1 MDFTLSNE
9 QRSWQMAARKFAD
22 EEIRPLSLAR
32 DAIPTARE
40 TWDWDIIKK
49 GSKLGFR
56 TMAVPKEWGG
66 QGTDFV
72 TQALV
77 MTELAKADSAISKAF
92 SQNWK
97 WSHLISQSCTE
108 EQKQRFLPAFVADDT
123 FVLGKGITE
132 PSAGSDNRM
141 PGDDPK
147 TGLKLRAERK
157 GDEWILNGEKAFIA
171 NAPIGKLFF
180 IDARTDATVAPKQGT
195 TMFLVPS
202 DTPGFRIGKVFNKSG
217 WRFYQNG
224 EMIFENARVPH
235 ANVVG
240 EVGGAV
246 HKTGGS
252 GGDTTGGDLFGDLEL
267 ASNALGIC
275 DDACES
281 ALRYAKTA
289 KQGGQ
294 ALFAQQ
300 NVQLQI
306 NKMFMLTEALRSFV
320 MRVAWEHDMK
330 IHSRNAGLAMN
341 YSCDVVNEVTEL
353 YMEVRGA
360 AGLPH
365 GSPHRQ
371 AGARRLHLE
380 PPRRRQRVAH
390 EDRAPARRLACEFHR
405 HAFGERG
412 NDRLEGADHVQHL
425 LRLDR
430 KRRLALDRVGI
441 RFQQH
446 AQRIDVRISLLFG
459 RPANLGHDQRVLAAR
474 FRGTIRAEHVAAPE
488 HRRGAHGTHDTGC
501 TIGELHQHGDHVA
514 RIGRR
519 FLGDAARVD
528 IADRPSQI
536 DEGIEHVQARA
547 GHAGTRRFGRIVAPA
562 ARHAR

>member
-1 MDFTLSNE
+1 MDFNLSNE

-22 EEIRPLSLAR
+22 EEIRPLSLAS

-72 TQALV
+72 SQALV

-97 WSHLISQSCTE
+97 WSHLISSACTE
-108 EQKQRFLPAFVADDT
+108 QQKQRFLPAFVADDT

-141 PGDDPK
+141 PSGDDPK

-180 IDARTDATVAPKQGT
+180 IDARTDASVAPRQGT

-240 EVGGAV
+240 DVGGAV
-246 HKTGGS
+246 RKTGGA

-275 DDACES
+275 DDACET

-294 ALFAQQ
+294 VLFAQQ

-306 NKMFMLTEALRSFV
+306 NKMFMLTEALRSYV

-341 YSCDVVNEVTEL
+341 YSCDVVNEVSEL
-353 YMEVRGA
+353 YMEVRGVQGCHMDPHTDKLVRDA
-360 AGLPH
+360 FIWNHLAGD
-365 GSPHRQ
+365 SVSRMKI
-371 AGARRLHLE
+371 
-380 PPRRRQRVAH
+380 
-390 EDRAPARRLACEFHR
+390 ARRLA
-405 HAFGERG
+405 A
-412 NDRLEGADHVQHL
+412 
-425 LRLDR
+425 
-430 KRRLALDRVGI
+430 
-441 RFQQH
+441 
-446 AQRIDVRISLLFG
+446 
-459 RPANLGHDQRVLAAR
+459 
-474 FRGTIRAEHVAAPE
+474 
-488 HRRGAHGTHDTGC
+488 
-501 TIGELHQHGDHVA
+501 
-514 RIGRR
+514 
-519 FLGDAARVD
+519 
-528 IADRPSQI
+528 
-536 DEGIEHVQARA
+536 
-547 GHAGTRRFGRIVAPA
+547 
-562 ARHAR
+562 